1 MKILTKLRKSMASAK
16 LGCSEQKL
24 CSYIIVCS
32 TISSGQAE
40 AKIYFQ
46 NFIDLSSSFQQI

>member
-46 NFIDLSSSFQQI
+46 NFSDLSSSFQQI